1 LPGNGQAVLLAEAF
15 QMPAGHVLHPVE
27 RLGVLGVGRMTSAP
41 ASTVSVVLPPN
52 PQRSTVPAGSSTTSI
67 LLPKWLASCLR

>member
-1 LPGNGQAVLLAEAF
+1 
-15 QMPAGHVLHPVE
+15 MPAGHVLHPVE
-27 RLGVLGVGRMTSAP
+27 RLGVLGVGPHDQRAGLDGERR
-41 ASTVSVVLPPN
+41 AAAE

>member
-1 LPGNGQAVLLAEAF
+1 MTEGPLFAATSFTRSSVSASLASA
-15 QMPAGHVLHPVE
+15 
-27 RLGVLGVGRMTSAP
+27 RMTSAP